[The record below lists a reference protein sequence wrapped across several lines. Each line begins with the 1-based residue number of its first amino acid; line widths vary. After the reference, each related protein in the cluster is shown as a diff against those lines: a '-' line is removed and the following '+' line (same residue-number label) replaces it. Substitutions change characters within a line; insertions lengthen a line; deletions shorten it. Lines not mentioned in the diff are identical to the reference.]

1 MLGWQKATSEFAVA
15 EAERHNLRE
24 ELNEVKLEI
33 KMLQEAC
40 DHLVS
45 EVNGLVL
52 GWLWAVNGTCTPSH
66 SAVAEGRVHC
76 VKAAREMCNLVRLA
90 DI

>member
-1 MLGWQKATSEFAVA
+1 VLGWQEATSEFAVA
-15 EAERHNLRE
+15 EAERDNLRE

-52 GWLWAVNGTCTPSH
+52 GWLWAVNGTCTLSQCRGRGE
-66 SAVAEGRVHC
+66 SALC
-76 VKAAREMCNLVRLA
+76 QSCS
-90 DI
+90 